1 MSDVLERIVAATRA
15 RIAGERSDRAA
26 AERAAALRI
35 PFAFSAALRREGPN
49 VIAEIKAASPSA
61 GPILPDPDVEA
72 IAEEYERG
80 GAAAISIVAEPE
92 FFGGSR
98 QWIGRART
106 SGLPVIMKDFII
118 APSQLM
124 NGIAAGA
131 DAVLLLASLL
141 DGPRIREFIGLLD
154 AYGCDALVEVH
165 DELELERAID
175 GGARLIGVNNR
186 NLRDFSV
193 DLGTSERLGASIP
206 DGVLKVAESGIR
218 DAEDVRR
225 LRATGFNAFL
235 VGESLLRQRDR
246 AAAVR
251 ALCAPPDSVKPS
263 PEPESRDAVDVLRFD
278 AHDEEGRELRVGIVR
293 RSR

>member
-1 MSDVLERIVAATRA
+1 MSDVLERIVAATWL
-15 RIAGERSDRAA
+15 RITREPSDRAA
-26 AERAAALRI
+26 AERAAALRV
-35 PFAFSAALRREGPN
+35 PFAFSAALRRDGVN

-61 GPILPDPDVEA
+61 GPILTDPDIEG

-80 GAAAISIVAEPE
+80 GAAAISVVAEPE

-106 SGLPVIMKDFII
+106 SGLPVIMKDFIV

-165 DELELERAID
+165 DESELERAVE

-193 DLGTSERLGASIP
+193 DLGTSERLGAAIP
-206 DGVLKVAESGIR
+206 PGVVKVSESGIKR
-218 DAEDVRR
+218 AGDVTR
-225 LRATGFNAFL
+225 LRAAGFNAFL
-235 VGESLLRQRDR
+235 VGESLLRQGDHS
-246 AAAVR
+246 AAVR
-251 ALCAPPDSVKPS
+251 ALVNDEEAKHIIRFS
-263 PEPESRDAVDVLRFD
+263 PEDGEG
-278 AHDEEGRELRVGIVR
+278 EELEFGTVW

>member
-1 MSDVLERIVAATRA
+1 MSDILEKIVAATRE
-15 RIAGERSDRAA
+15 RIAGEPSDRAA
-26 AERAAALRI
+26 AERVAATRV
-35 PFAFSAALRREGPN
+35 PFAFSAALRRDGVN

-61 GPILPDPDVEA
+61 GPILTDPDVEG
-72 IAEEYERG
+72 IAAEYERG
-80 GAAAISIVAEPE
+80 GAAAISIVAEPQ

-98 QWIGRART
+98 QWIGRARI
-106 SGLPVIMKDFII
+106 SGLPVIMKDFVV

-165 DELELERAID
+165 DERELERAIE
-175 GGARLIGVNNR
+175 GGARVIGVNNR
-186 NLRDFSV
+186 NLHDFSI
-193 DLGTSERLGASIP
+193 DLGTSERLGALIP
-206 DGVLKVAESGIR
+206 DGVVRVAESGIQC
-218 DAEDVRR
+218 AADVCR
-225 LRATGFNAFL
+225 LRAAGFNAFL

-251 ALCAPPDSVKPS
+251 VLRDPVVASRTAES
-263 PEPESRDAVDVLRFD
+263 PDAVDVVPFAAPDDDGQVLR
-278 AHDEEGRELRVGIVR
+278 AGVVR